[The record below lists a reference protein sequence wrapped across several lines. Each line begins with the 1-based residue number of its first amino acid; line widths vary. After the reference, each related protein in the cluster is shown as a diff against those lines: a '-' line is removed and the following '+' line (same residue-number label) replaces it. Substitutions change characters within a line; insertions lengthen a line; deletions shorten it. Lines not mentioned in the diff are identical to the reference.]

1 MLPAELLK
9 RVRQIQIR
17 TSRMVN
23 DVLAG
28 QYHSV
33 FKGRGMEFEEVRP
46 YQMGD
51 EIRTIDW
58 NVTARLGEPYVKSFR
73 EERELTVMLLADA
86 SGSGQFGTWEKTKNE
101 VATEICALLAFS
113 AITNSDK
120 VGLILFTDRIDK
132 FVPPKKGK
140 KHVLRVIRELLS
152 FQPDSARDQRLENVK
167 RHRGPIRWPVAFTD
181 RVATFVHSRRGRARI
196 RRSVEGLAFP
206 AGRQRRTD
214 VAGALEYLN
223 KVVRRRAVVFL
234 VSDFLAPDYQTALQI
249 ANRRHDLVTITIT
262 DPREIELPNVGLVE
276 LEDAETGQRLLVD
289 TADRKLRARFRAA
302 SQAFRTDRTQTF
314 RSMAVDTV
322 DVRTDRRYI
331 DPLIQFFRMR
341 ERRL

>member
-33 FKGRGMEFEEVRP
+33 FKGRGMEFEEVRQ
-46 YQMGD
+46 YQIGD
-51 EIRTIDW
+51 DIRTIDW

-73 EERELTVMLLADA
+73 EERELTVMLLVDA
-86 SGSGQFGTWEKTKNE
+86 SGSGQFGTWEKTKIE

-120 VGLILFTDRIDK
+120 VGLIIFTDRIDK
-132 FVPPKKGK
+132 FVAPNKGK

-152 FQPDSARDQRLENVK
+152 FRPNAGPTDPIENVK
-167 RHRGPIRWPVAFTD
+167 RHRRALRWPLTFTE
-181 RVATFVHSRRGRARI
+181 RVAEFVSSRRGRRHVAR
-196 RRSVEGLAFP
+196 RVRDLVFP
-206 AGRQRRTD
+206 SGQRRQTD
-214 VAGALEYLN
+214 IAGALEYLN

-234 VSDFLAPDYQTALQI
+234 VSDFLAAHYDTPLQI

-262 DPREIELPNVGLVE
+262 DPREVELPDVGLVD
-276 LEDAETGQRLLVD
+276 LEDAETGERLLVD
-289 TADRKLRARFRAA
+289 TSDRRLRARFQATSRDFRA
-302 SQAFRTDRTQTF
+302 QRTQLF
-314 RSMAVDTV
+314 QSMAVDTV
-322 DVRTDRRYI
+322 DVRTDRRYV

-341 ERRL
+341 EKRF